1 MEGSVSGALVTASVV
16 GAGAVVGALVVGL
29 GASVAGAVVPC
40 VGFVSAGFVSSG
52 FVVPPEAAFDSVPGR

>member
-16 GAGAVVGALVVGL
+16 GTGALVVGL

-52 FVVPPEAAFDSVPGR
+52 FAVPPEAAFDSVPGR